1 MVGAGGLPGG
11 RSEPS
16 ALVCVTESCGVQVRP
31 QEMLQG
37 WPRNLKDE
45 EGQVS
50 ATSNS
55 VLQVGRT
62 LRLNCPFQEARPKG
76 RAQSS
81 PLWPCRRSGFH

>member
-1 MVGAGGLPGG
+1 MVGAGGLPGA

-55 VLQVGRT
+55 VL
-62 LRLNCPFQEARPKG
+62 
-76 RAQSS
+76 
-81 PLWPCRRSGFH
+81 